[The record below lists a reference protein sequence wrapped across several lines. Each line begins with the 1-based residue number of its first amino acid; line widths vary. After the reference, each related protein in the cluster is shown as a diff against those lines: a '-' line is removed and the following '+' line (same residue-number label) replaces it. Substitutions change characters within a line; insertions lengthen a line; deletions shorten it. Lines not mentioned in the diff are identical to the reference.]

1 MPNPY
6 VKNVAFIDNQLVL
19 TVQVDDYP
27 VGEVLEIS
35 GYATQNGG
43 AFAVFND
50 VKAVPERNPDGTG
63 YMYVKA
69 SPSQGFTKGR
79 QVTVALRA
87 ARVWTTVLRPAQ
99 PEPGQASGADG
110 AIQPP
115 GDDVPADEGTTWNDL
130 RAVTYAAPLS
140 TGNAGQTPTGS
151 GATFPYEA

>member
-1 MPNPY
+1 MSLLRQAKSPEHTPPPARRSACTSARATFQEPGSRSGTSPNPHLPERMPLMPNPY

-63 YMYVKA
+63 YMY
-69 SPSQGFTKGR
+69 
-79 QVTVALRA
+79 
-87 ARVWTTVLRPAQ
+87 
-99 PEPGQASGADG
+99 
-110 AIQPP
+110 
-115 GDDVPADEGTTWNDL
+115 
-130 RAVTYAAPLS
+130 
-140 TGNAGQTPTGS
+140 
-151 GATFPYEA
+151 